1 MDKISITDLPRTL
14 REQGTVISYNMA
26 WRAANEGRIPAER
39 HGKRWFVKASDLD
52 TIRATLAPVSN

>member
-1 MDKISITDLPRTL
+1 MDKISITDLPRVL

-52 TIRATLAPVSN
+52 TIRATFAPVSN